1 MISFKTY
8 LEEATAEQDKFFR
21 DMAENIAKKIINT
34 FNKADNNI
42 LVYHP
47 IEGGP
52 NHGLNEQIMFLEL
65 DKIPKLSKEQKS
77 LLKDWNFIVS
87 PQKFNKSIAGS
98 ASHVHQYIKLI
109 ISDKLAKEVGMD
121 YLENNGRIS
130 KSLFKKV
137 GNEIKK
143 SFDIMVHEFI
153 HRLDFARFKGDISKF
168 ISSGYYYAKGDM
180 VGYFNHS
187 HELNAFFQQV
197 ISSINN
203 SLKIDLKSFK
213 TKLSA
218 QEALVNKLWEFST
231 RSEINFNMIT
241 YIENVK
247 TKHHGW
253 MYLTDKNKKRIK
265 KRIYEYLTKTMPDRY
280 KKEVEKLDN
289 ENFLYSG
296 IKENLKNPLKT
307 LEKDIDHDINAI
319 VSILSSK
326 YKWMEWVEKNIF
338 FSKINLS
345 SKGIKNYENAL
356 ERIRIDI
363 IKRFHLNNVYFDEK
377 GNLLK

>member
-1 MISFKTY
+1 
-8 LEEATAEQDKFFR
+8 
-21 DMAENIAKKIINT
+21 
-34 FNKADNNI
+34 
-42 LVYHP
+42 
-47 IEGGP
+47 
-52 NHGLNEQIMFLEL
+52 
-65 DKIPKLSKEQKS
+65 
-77 LLKDWNFIVS
+77 
-87 PQKFNKSIAGS
+87 
-98 ASHVHQYIKLI
+98 
-109 ISDKLAKEVGMD
+109 
-121 YLENNGRIS
+121 
-130 KSLFKKV
+130 
-137 GNEIKK
+137 
-143 SFDIMVHEFI
+143 
-153 HRLDFARFKGDISKF
+153 
-168 ISSGYYYAKGDM
+168 
-180 VGYFNHS
+180 
-187 HELNAFFQQV
+187 
-197 ISSINN
+197 
-203 SLKIDLKSFK
+203 
-213 TKLSA
+213 
-218 QEALVNKLWEFST
+218 
-231 RSEINFNMIT
+231 MIT